1 MKVLLKGYVLAVFL
15 AGALAGLSLYG
26 SSPKG
31 LVGVAQGT
39 GTIRINGQRFEGQ
52 ASLFSGDRIFTGS
65 KSLLTVIASPAER
78 IRFQPGTSAQ
88 VAKDGTSTVIRLS
101 AGAIDFRTAG
111 AVWANLP
118 NGVTV
123 RPAERVTT
131 LAQVDRMPNGTAEVA
146 VYKGTVEVANA
157 ENHVTVN
164 AGHTAVIG
172 PEAAAQNDGNQQNKK
187 KKKKK
192 LWAIFVATGVN
203 AGVVAAILANEKS
216 SSISAVDP

>member
-1 MKVLLKGYVLAVFL
+1 MFSLKRHAVAVCLASLL
-15 AGALAGLSLYG
+15 ALPAFA

-39 GTIRINGQRFEGQ
+39 GPIQINGQRFEGQ
-52 ASLFSGDRIFTGS
+52 ASLFSGDRIVTGS
-65 KSLLTVIASPAER
+65 NSLLTVISSPAER
-78 IRFQPGTSAQ
+78 VRFQSGTSAE
-88 VAKDGTSTVIRLS
+88 VAKDGPATVIRLDT
-101 AGAIDFRTAG
+101 GVIDFRTAG
-111 AVWANLP
+111 ALRADLP

-123 RPAERVTT
+123 SPAESTTT
-131 LAQVDRMPNGTAEVA
+131 LAQVNRLANGTAEVA

-172 PEAAAQNDGNQQNKK
+172 PQTGSQNAQNQKN

-192 LWAIFVATGVN
+192 LWAIFIATGVN

-216 SSISAVDP
+216 SSISAIDP

>member
-1 MKVLLKGYVLAVFL
+1 MYSLKRHAVAL
-15 AGALAGLSLYG
+15 CLAGLLALPAFA

-31 LVGVAQGT
+31 LVGMAQGT
-39 GTIRINGQRFEGQ
+39 GPIQINGLRFEGQ
-52 ASLFSGDRIFTGS
+52 TSLFSGDRIVTGS
-65 KSLLTVIASPAER
+65 KSLLTLISSPAER
-78 IRFQPGTSAQ
+78 VRFQPGTSAE
-88 VAKDGTSTVIRLS
+88 VAKDGSATVIRLNK
-101 AGAIDFRTAG
+101 GVIDFRTAG
-111 AVWANLP
+111 ALRADLP

-123 RPAERVTT
+123 SPAESTTT
-131 LAQVDRMPNGTAEVA
+131 LAEVNRLANGTAEVA

-172 PEAAAQNDGNQQNKK
+172 PQAGSQNAQNQNN

-192 LWAIFVATGVN
+192 LWAIFIAAGVN

-216 SSISAVDP
+216 SNISAVDP